1 MNVRFVL
8 GKVHKLVPQR
18 VLKDTMTLLG
28 EFFSRLELPLGSP
41 QPEYTFVLV
50 NRKQCKM
57 RQPKDSCRF
66 VRFERN
72 QLLFKVKPGDNST
85 AWEWIVTPDS
95 ALLPLLQTVLQTET
109 EAEAEEGEPSQLSD
123 HAASPPVPPV
133 SPLMHEVP
141 SEIQAVGAA
150 VVSVAVTA
158 PAAAEAAVAV
168 LPIGEDRL
176 LDRYRAL
183 QAQAQAWLG
192 LDGEIN
198 SKLTELQRLED
209 RMNLLRQE
217 ITALEDKHKADTA
230 GSDAASKMK
239 QLWTLIGG

>member
-8 GKVHKLVPQR
+8 GHVNKLVPRR
-18 VLKDTMTLLG
+18 VLQDSMTLLV
-28 EFFSRLELPLGSP
+28 EFFARLELPLGSS

-57 RQPKDSCRF
+57 RQPKEKCRF

-95 ALLPLLQTVLQTET
+95 ALLPLLQTVLQTEV
-109 EAEAEEGEPSQLSD
+109 EAEEGEPFQLPD
-123 HAASPPVPPV
+123 PAASPPVPLVAPLLPEVLPAVQPV
-133 SPLMHEVP
+133 V
-141 SEIQAVGAA
+141 AA
-150 VVSVAVTA
+150 VVPVAVTT
-158 PAAAEAAVAV
+158 PAAAEAAAAV
-168 LPIGEDRL
+168 IPVGEDRL
-176 LDRYRAL
+176 LDRYRSL

-198 SKLTELQRLED
+198 AKLEELHRLED

-217 ITALEDKHKADTA
+217 ITALEDKQKADTV
-230 GSDAASKMK
+230 GSNAAAKMQ

>member
-8 GKVHKLVPQR
+8 GKVHKLVSHR
-18 VLKDTMTLLG
+18 VLKDTMTLLC

-50 NRKQCKM
+50 NRRQCKM
-57 RQPKDSCRF
+57 RQPKDNCRF

-95 ALLPLLQTVLQTET
+95 ALLPLLQTVLQTEV
-109 EAEAEEGEPSQLSD
+109 EAEEGEPLQLPD
-123 HAASPPVPPV
+123 PAAGPPVPPAATLL
-133 SPLMHEVP
+133 PEVP
-141 SEIQAVGAA
+141 PAVQPVVEA
-150 VVSVAVTA
+150 VVPVAVTT
-158 PAAAEAAVAV
+158 PAAAEAVAAVIPV
-168 LPIGEDRL
+168 GEDRL

-209 RMNLLRQE
+209 RMHLLRQE
-217 ITALEDKHKADTA
+217 ITALEDKQKADTA